1 MFPWYNWLCKIES
14 ITHHM
19 DIISTAW
26 EKAQNSP
33 SSCLKGSPS
42 WNIHFDFSFYC
53 RLITKG
59 WSVFH
64 TNYLR
69 SLDINPLP
77 NKQPSTMRQFLKK
90 TSASFTGMGS
100 IRVRR
105 WAQRALEY
113 HLKTFIHR
121 SSFLLVPCVSC
132 EHITQEKAVFTRGSE
147 KCHMKNFSKKEAV
160 YIC

>member
-1 MFPWYNWLCKIES
+1 MQNRKYYPSHGHYQHCMRES
-14 ITHHM
+14 TKQSIQLSQRFTQLKHSLRLL
-19 DIISTAW
+19 ILL
-26 EKAQNSP
+26 
-33 SSCLKGSPS
+33 SS
-42 WNIHFDFSFYC
+42 
-53 RLITKG
+53 LITKG